1 MPPSSKAPP
10 SGTES
15 AEPIWTDHVAAC
27 DQAPAGK
34 RGRPSVAEAGQL
46 SGKILDASWEVLLA
60 EGFESFTF
68 DRVAKHARIGK
79 ATIYSRFSSK
89 YELMHALLVR
99 RNELR
104 RNFILALGVGLPFLE
119 AHCVR
124 GAQIVEMLTSRDG
137 KLTERL
143 VDWLDQEK
151 GGLPEAGVR
160 AEVWRDAIESIAG
173 TFAEANASGEASIP
187 DVVGAAR
194 FWLEGLLGHAR
205 VMDSQ
210 GPVSP
215 ECHQEWAR
223 NYVRFFFTGIAALPT
238 HQG

>member
-10 SGTES
+10 SDTES
-15 AEPIWTDHVAAC
+15 DKAIWLQGETAC
-27 DQAPAGK
+27 EQAPVAR

-46 SGKILDASWEVLLA
+46 SGRILDASWEVLLA

-79 ATIYSRFSSK
+79 ATIYSRFSNK
-89 YELMHALLVR
+89 YDLMHALLHR
-99 RNELR
+99 RNEMR
-104 RNFILALGVGLPFLE
+104 REFILALGVGLPFLE
-119 AHCVR
+119 AQCVR
-124 GAQIVEMLTSRDG
+124 GAKIVEMLTSPDG
-137 KLTERL
+137 KLAERL

-151 GGLPEAGVR
+151 GGLPESGVR
-160 AEVWRDAIESIAG
+160 AEIWRDAIESIAR
-173 TFAEANASGEASIP
+173 TFAEADAGGEASIP
-187 DVVGAAR
+187 DVCSAAR

-210 GPVSP
+210 GPVSE

-223 NYVRFFFTGIAALPT
+223 NYVRFFFTGIAALPNS
-238 HQG
+238 QG